1 MTHYQNDVRT
11 LARVPG
17 PRPAAEALA
26 ATEASAQATAAT
38 AETGDS
44 APEGDAFANGLH
56 AAIEA
61 SGLSL
66 YTLQQ
71 RLAARGATVSVTTLS
86 YWRRGRSQPE
96 RMVSLRAVA
105 LLEEL
110 LGLPEQALGGLLG
123 SPRLRGRWA
132 AQRQKPEARRFEE
145 LWPDDPWLLQVLA
158 ELEAPPPESLERL
171 SIHDSYLV
179 DAQRGRHL
187 LRVRQVVRATTD
199 RISRCVVGFQT
210 NEANQ
215 HPAVFSTV
223 RNARIGRIR
232 QRPDS
237 GFVLGELVLDTPLNT
252 GDTAVFEYEL
262 LLPDGAGA
270 TNGHRR
276 FTTPVREYVLQVHF
290 DPASVPAHC
299 YHYERDCGEGEDRS
313 RRPLWIGPSGTAHV
327 VSLDQPPGVV
337 GVRWEWT

>member
-1 MTHYQNDVRT
+1 MKQDRDDLRT
-11 LARVPG
+11 RAEVPEQRPPEEARASAPATEG
-17 PRPAAEALA
+17 GHPAAA
-26 ATEASAQATAAT
+26 
-38 AETGDS
+38 G
-44 APEGDAFANGLH
+44 GAFAHGLH
-56 AAIEA
+56 IAIEA

-71 RLAARGATVSVTTLS
+71 QLSARGATVSVTTLS

-105 LLEEL
+105 LLEEI
-110 LGLPEQALGGLLG
+110 LGLPEQALSGLLG

-132 AQRQKPEARRFEE
+132 AQRQKHDARRIDE
-145 LWPDDPWLLQVLA
+145 LWPDDPWLLQVLE
-158 ELEAPPPESLERL
+158 ELDAPPPESLERL
-171 SIHDSYLV
+171 SIHDSYHV
-179 DAQRGRHL
+179 DARQGRRL

-199 RISRCVVGFQT
+199 RVSRCVVGFQADEDPR
-210 NEANQ
+210 N
-215 HPAVFSTV
+215 PAAFGPV

-237 GFVLGELVLDTPLNT
+237 GFLLGELVLDTPLNT
-252 GDTAVFEYEL
+252 GDTTVFDYEL

-270 TNGHRR
+270 TDGRR
-276 FTTPVREYVLQVHF
+276 HFATPVREYVLQVHF
-290 DPASVPAHC
+290 DPLSVPAHC
-299 YHYERDCGEGEDRS
+299 YHFERDCGEDEDRL

-337 GVRWEWT
+337 GIRWEWT